1 MYLLSTYYVAGFG
14 DTVIKAHIVQALGE
28 SQVGI
33 YMSRHA
39 VVFQTSREHRHSR
52 LPGTHS
58 YLPPR
63 LTHLCTAPGT
73 HVHPQDELRR
83 GTWIYSLMR

>member
-1 MYLLSTYYVAGFG
+1 MAGFG